1 MRFMSWV
8 RELFAGRGGPGGD
21 GGGDDPSP
29 LWEENRRLWWEMYVN
44 HPPWEDCQV
53 RPLGLPGAVGR
64 ELARQALTEFQLTVS
79 GGDRARF
86 LGREMLAAER
96 NFLRAL
102 ELGLCLGGVAMK
114 PHLENGRLLV
124 DVSAV
129 NFLPTRFDG
138 AGRAVGGVFRSAP
151 VQVGKQWFVRLEYH
165 DFLPG
170 GDGEPVYVVRNRAFY
185 SGPDGRPGG
194 AAELDAVPEWAGLAA
209 ETVIEGL
216 KGPLFAYFKP
226 PEANS
231 AEPDSKLGASV
242 YAGAAA
248 ELMRQADEQW
258 RLIRWEFES
267 GKRRIYVDG
276 VDAGQFDDEIFV
288 VGPFSSDGS
297 FFDVFSPEF
306 RDGPLYNGFQRILQR
321 IEFQVGL
328 AYGAIS
334 DPQCVEKTA
343 TEILAAKHRQY
354 VTEAAIQKAFQRTL
368 EELLEAMDAW
378 CDLAGLAPDGT
389 YEAKFSWG
397 DGVLDD
403 PEVRRLDKTL
413 DAELVD
419 KGLMRKWEFRVKW
432 FGESEAEA
440 RAAVADGEDAA
451 DAAAQ

>member
-1 MRFMSWV
+1 MSFMSWA
-8 RELFAGRGGPGGD
+8 RELLAGRPRRGGQAGGAA
-21 GGGDDPSP
+21 PSP
-29 LWEENRRLWWEMYVN
+29 LWEEDRRLWWDMYVN
-44 HPPWEDCQV
+44 HPPWEDCEV
-53 RPLGLPGAVGR
+53 RPLGLPGAIGR

-79 GGDRARF
+79 GGARAGF
-86 LGREMLAAER
+86 LNRQMLAAAG

-102 ELGLCLGGVAMK
+102 ELGLCLGGVALK
-114 PHLENGRLLV
+114 PYLDDGRLLV
-124 DVSAV
+124 DVSAL
-129 NFLPTRFDG
+129 NFTPTRFDG
-138 AGRAVGGVFRSAP
+138 AGRAVGGVFCSGP
-151 VQVGKQWFVRLEYH
+151 VQVGEQWFVRLESH

-170 GDGEPVYVVRNRAFY
+170 GDGEYVVRNRAFY
-185 SGPDGRPGG
+185 SGPDGRPGRE
-194 AAELDAVPEWAGLAA
+194 AELDAVPEWAGLAA
-209 ETVIEGL
+209 ETVIQGV

-231 AEPDSKLGASV
+231 VEPDSPMGASV

-248 ELMRQADEQW
+248 ELIRQADEQW
-258 RLIRWEFES
+258 RLIRWEFQS

-288 VGPFSSDGS
+288 PGPFSSDGS
-297 FFDVFSPEF
+297 FFSVFSPEF

-328 AYGAIS
+328 AYGTIS

-368 EELLEAMDAW
+368 EELLVAMDAW
-378 CDLAGLAPDGT
+378 CDLAGLAPGGAYD
-389 YEAKFSWG
+389 AKFSWG

-419 KGLMRKWEFRVKW
+419 RGLMRKWEFRMKW
-432 FGESEAEA
+432 FGETEAEA
-440 RAAVADGEDAA
+440 RAAAEDAA
-451 DAAAQ
+451 GTQ

>member
-1 MRFMSWV
+1 
-8 RELFAGRGGPGGD
+8 
-21 GGGDDPSP
+21 
-29 LWEENRRLWWEMYVN
+29 
-44 HPPWEDCQV
+44 
-53 RPLGLPGAVGR
+53 
-64 ELARQALTEFQLTVS
+64 
-79 GGDRARF
+79 
-86 LGREMLAAER
+86 
-96 NFLRAL
+96 
-102 ELGLCLGGVAMK
+102 
-114 PHLENGRLLV
+114 
-124 DVSAV
+124 
-129 NFLPTRFDG
+129 
-138 AGRAVGGVFRSAP
+138 
-151 VQVGKQWFVRLEYH
+151 
-165 DFLPG
+165 
-170 GDGEPVYVVRNRAFY
+170 
-185 SGPDGRPGG
+185 
-194 AAELDAVPEWAGLAA
+194 
-209 ETVIEGL
+209 
-216 KGPLFAYFKP
+216 
-226 PEANS
+226 
-231 AEPDSKLGASV
+231 
-242 YAGAAA
+242 
-248 ELMRQADEQW
+248 MRQADEQW

-288 VGPFSSDGS
+288 VGPVSSDGS

>member
-1 MRFMSWV
+1 M
-8 RELFAGRGGPGGD
+8 
-21 GGGDDPSP
+21 
-29 LWEENRRLWWEMYVN
+29 
-44 HPPWEDCQV
+44 
-53 RPLGLPGAVGR
+53 
-64 ELARQALTEFQLTVS
+64 
-79 GGDRARF
+79 
-86 LGREMLAAER
+86 
-96 NFLRAL
+96 
-102 ELGLCLGGVAMK
+102 
-114 PHLENGRLLV
+114 
-124 DVSAV
+124 

-378 CDLAGLAPDGT
+378 CDLAGLAPGGT